1 MMYHRTNGINIIAL
15 LRRVPDAVAVIHG
28 NSKYGGING
37 SVKFY
42 QTARGVLTVAEIF
55 GLPDPTEK
63 CGNDIFAFHIHSGA
77 SCTGNSED
85 EFADAGTHYNP
96 TECPHPYHAGDMPPL
111 FSAGGTTFLAFLSD
125 RFTSDEIIGKT
136 VIIHDKPDDF
146 TTQPSGNAGNKIACG
161 EIVAV
166 RR

>member
-1 MMYHRTNGINIIAL
+1 MYHRINGININAIMRGA
-15 LRRVPDAVAVIHG
+15 PDAIATVRG
-28 NSKYGGING
+28 SSEYTGING

-55 GLPDPTEK
+55 GLPVPTEK

-77 SCTGNSED
+77 TCTGNAED

-96 TECPHPYHAGDMPPL
+96 TDCPHPYHAGDMPPL
-111 FSAGGTTFLAFLSD
+111 FSAGGTAFLAFLSD
-125 RFTSDEIIGKT
+125 RFTAGEIVGKT
-136 VIIHDKPDDF
+136 VIIHDRPDDF
-146 TTQPSGNAGNKIACG
+146 TTQPSGNAGSKIACG
-161 EIVAV
+161 EIAGV